1 MLHQQGV
8 QSALVAWK
16 GRPGRGAEYSR
27 VRVPTASLN
36 VVLEGGP
43 NEPRLALRYTETRLR
58 L

>member
-8 QSALVAWK
+8 HSALVAWE
-16 GRPGRGAEYSR
+16 GRGAEYSH
-27 VRVPTASLN
+27 VRVPTGSLN
-36 VVLEGGP
+36 VVPEGGP

>member
-16 GRPGRGAEYSR
+16 GRGAEYSH

-36 VVLEGGP
+36 VVPDGGP